1 MSRVSA
7 GFPDVVV
14 STHGGGV
21 ESVVGGDGVDSVIHG
36 GSGVGG
42 DGVRSGVGGDGV
54 RSDVAGDGIRG
65 DEIRSDGIRGDGIR
79 SDGIRGDGVRSDGI
93 RSVLG
98 GDGVRSGVG
107 GDGVGSGS
115 GSGSGSNSFND
126 GLVGEI
132 GVGGGGS
139 CGGSGGG
146 DGVRSGSDCD
156 PGFNFNHTICAICQ
170 DIVRINQSALSL
182 PCSHIF
188 HYHCIDQWKT
198 FDNHVCPQCRTSF
211 RGKIP
216 TDRPMM
222 SLHDLPF
229 FNQHLTNSVFSHGYS
244 AFGDCSF
251 SGLGLGIS
259 FEVSARFMELC
270 GGHVRSSRSIVYCG
284 PHQDNIRYDRAVVT
298 VFREGTYIYR
308 RIEEGQGIQCLHS
321 LTAVKSSMY
330 PVELHANFNISV
342 RGTLITPFS
351 NFHNPIVVSP
361 VSVPFPP
368 VQAILMSMRDVAA
381 TYRGGEGVARLS
393 SISHPSAR
401 FKNYEVVVDLTGLLL
416 HRRTEESR
424 EMFYFNNSAMPINI
438 DSSGV
443 VRIKVPETSRRHGS
457 HELPGAV
464 QGITRVTAADLL
476 FSAVDGWIVQ
486 QMPPSRIL

>member
-1 MSRVSA
+1 
-7 GFPDVVV
+7 
-14 STHGGGV
+14 
-21 ESVVGGDGVDSVIHG
+21 
-36 GSGVGG
+36 
-42 DGVRSGVGGDGV
+42 
-54 RSDVAGDGIRG
+54 
-65 DEIRSDGIRGDGIR
+65 
-79 SDGIRGDGVRSDGI
+79 
-93 RSVLG
+93 
-98 GDGVRSGVG
+98 
-107 GDGVGSGS
+107 
-115 GSGSGSNSFND
+115 
-126 GLVGEI
+126 
-132 GVGGGGS
+132 
-139 CGGSGGG
+139 
-146 DGVRSGSDCD
+146 
-156 PGFNFNHTICAICQ
+156 
-170 DIVRINQSALSL
+170 
-182 PCSHIF
+182 
-188 HYHCIDQWKT
+188 
-198 FDNHVCPQCRTSF
+198 
-211 RGKIP
+211 
-216 TDRPMM
+216 
-222 SLHDLPF
+222 
-229 FNQHLTNSVFSHGYS
+229 
-244 AFGDCSF
+244 
-251 SGLGLGIS
+251 
-259 FEVSARFMELC
+259 MELC

-381 TYRGGEGVARLS
+381 TYRGSEGVARLS

-443 VRIKVPETSRRHGS
+443 ARIKVPETSRRHGS

-476 FSAVDGWIVQ
+476 FSAVAGWRVQ